1 MRYLSV
7 LVSLFCLALFLGGN
21 AEAGGKNSITVSAAI
36 SLKDSF
42 QEIGKLFEK
51 KHKGVKV
58 FFNFGASGT
67 LQAQIEGG
75 APVDVFASAAP
86 KQMDALEKK
95 GLVVEGTRRNFAGN
109 VLVLIVPSKSKL
121 PIKSFADLEKPFVK
135 RIAIGDPKTVP
146 AGQYSEEVLE
156 NLRLWDKLKEKFVYA
171 ENVRQVLDYVARN
184 EVDAG
189 LVYLTDA
196 FIRRKQVKIVGE
208 APKGS
213 CKPVVYPI
221 AVVKTSQN
229 VPLAKDFVALVLS
242 PEGQKILK
250 KYGFKTMKEI
260 ETTKTKQG
268 GQVK

>member
-7 LVSLFCLALFLGGN
+7 FILITILSLVFILDSRAQEKNESSL
-21 AEAGGKNSITVSAAI
+21 TVSAAI

-42 QEIGKLFEK
+42 EEIGRLFQK

-67 LQAQIEGG
+67 LQTQIEGG

-95 GLVVEGTRRNFAGN
+95 GLVVEGTRKNFAGN
-109 VLVLIVPSKSKL
+109 VLVLIIPLSSKL
-121 PIKSFADLEKPFVK
+121 HIRSFSDLEKPYVK
-135 RIAIGDPKTVP
+135 RIAIGNPKTVP
-146 AGQYSEEVLE
+146 AGQYSEEVLR
-156 NLRLWDKLKEKFVYA
+156 NLKLWDKLTQKFVYA

-196 FIRRKQVKIVGE
+196 WIKKKQVKIVAE

-221 AVVKTSQN
+221 AVVKNSRN
-229 VPLAKDFVALVLS
+229 IPLAKQFIELVMS

-250 KYGFKTMKEI
+250 KYGFKTSKELEKAEKEVI
-260 ETTKTKQG
+260 RK
-268 GQVK
+268 